1 MMGMKSDG
9 DIKGFRGRYGFGAR
23 GVSRE
28 LHYYYSVPPLVSAL
42 QGPADCDIKI
52 SSP

>member
-1 MMGMKSDG
+1 MESDG
-9 DIKGFRGRYGFGAR
+9 DIKEDFRGRHDFGTR
-23 GVSRE
+23 EVSQE
-28 LHYYYSVPPLVSAL
+28 LRYYYSVPPLVSAL

>member
-1 MMGMKSDG
+1 MESDG

-28 LHYYYSVPPLVSAL
+28 LHYYSVPPLVSAL